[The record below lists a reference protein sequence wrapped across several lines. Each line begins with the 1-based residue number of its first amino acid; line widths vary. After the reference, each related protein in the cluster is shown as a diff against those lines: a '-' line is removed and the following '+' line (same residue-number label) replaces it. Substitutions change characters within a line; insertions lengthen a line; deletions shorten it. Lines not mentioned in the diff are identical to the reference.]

1 MRSVIDAFVDRKRV
15 TILLLI
21 LVCIMGYMAY
31 RGIPREN
38 TPDVKIPIIYTVV
51 VHEGISPEDAER
63 LLVKP
68 IEKNLRGIEGIKNI
82 TSYANEGSASVI
94 IEFNAGFDSKRA
106 LNDVRAKVQDA
117 EHDLPQDAKKPSVH
131 EINLS
136 LFPVLSVMLLGDIEE
151 SALVKIARD
160 FKNKIEQIDG
170 VMSVNIGGDRT
181 DAVELI
187 IKPEVLEAHKI
198 PLAAVQQL
206 VSSNN
211 ALIAAGS
218 IRSKAGEFS
227 IKVPSLI
234 ANYHELMNFPV
245 KVSKDSVVRI
255 GDIAEVRKTYK
266 DPVTTAKVNGKPAVV
281 LEVSKRTGENII
293 NVVND
298 VKKLIQ
304 KEQLYLPQNLQILY
318 TSDASEQIITMIA
331 DLESNILFAVLLVV
345 IVVVL
350 SVGPRSALLISLSIP
365 SSFLAGMLFLS
376 VFGFTLNVVVLF
388 SLILT
393 VGMIVDDAIVVSE
406 YADRVMLEGVPLN
419 EAFLI
424 SAKRMLWPIVTSTLV
439 KIIVF
444 MPLLFW
450 PGVMGQFMKYMPIT
464 AIVIL
469 TSSLIFAL
477 FFQPTLGPL
486 FGKPTHVE
494 EKEGWDAHL
503 VDHVDL
509 AKLKGFTKMYY
520 DLLIKVLDRPKMF
533 VSGIAMSLVGVYTF
547 FIVLG
552 TGVQFFPEVEPDFVH
567 ISIIAP
573 GNLSLN
579 EREDMTDKVVQQ
591 LLEMHKDIKVVYAKS
606 GNFDTEVDRPDDT
619 IGSILLEYQ
628 KWNTRRKSEDVVHDM
643 RSRFNAIKGVKIE
656 ITENK
661 PGPPPEKPIQ
671 LNIKSR
677 DNESANKAADML
689 YGYMKNV
696 QGFIQIEDSRSQ
708 ASMEW
713 HVVADREKAAK
724 YGVDLMS
731 LGNTIR
737 LLTNGLKI
745 SSYRPDEVD
754 DEIDI
759 LVRYPKDFR
768 TISNL
773 NNLKVINNAGQ
784 AIPVSNFVKV
794 EAAPKLKK
802 IKRVDREKV
811 ISLKSDVDK
820 GFLTDTLVKNM
831 HQWIHD
837 NKVDQLAQIDFKGE
851 SEDQAETSSFLSSA
865 FMLTLILM
873 FVVMLIQFNSI
884 YHTIIIMSAVFLSTV
899 GVLLGLIITWQPFG
913 IVMCGVGVIAL
924 GGIVLNNNI
933 LFIDTYQHLRKDG
946 IESREA
952 IIRSGVQRLRP
963 ILLTAATAVLGLL
976 PMVFGL
982 TIDFFGREITYDAP
996 SSQWWRQLSASIAGG
1011 LTFAT
1016 ILTLFF
1022 TPCLLLLGKRYD
1034 PKYEKKND

>member
-15 TILLLI
+15 TLLI
-21 LVCIMGYMAY
+21 LVLVCIMGYLAY
-31 RGIPREN
+31 QSIPKEN
-38 TPDVKIPIIYTVV
+38 TPDVKIPIIYTIVV
-51 VHEGISPEDAER
+51 LEGISPEDAER
-63 LLVKP
+63 LLIKP
-68 IEKNLRGIEGIKNI
+68 IEKNLRGIEGIKSM
-82 TSYANEGSASVI
+82 TSYANEGSASVVV
-94 IEFNAGFDSKRA
+94 EFHAGFDSKKA
-106 LNDVRAKVQDA
+106 LSDVRAKVQDA
-117 EHDLPQDAKKPSVH
+117 EHDLPLDAKKPSVH
-131 EINLS
+131 EVNLG

-151 SALVKIARD
+151 SELVKIGRD
-160 FKNKIEQIDG
+160 LKNKIEQIDG
-170 VMSVNIGGDRT
+170 VLSVRVGGDRE
-181 DAVELI
+181 DSVELI
-187 IKPEVLEAHKI
+187 VKPEVLESHKI
-198 PLAAVQQL
+198 PLDSIQQI
-206 VSSNN
+206 VGSNN

-234 ANYHELMNFPV
+234 ASYHEIINFPV
-245 KVSKDSVVRI
+245 KVSQDAVVRV

-266 DPVTTAKVNGKPAVV
+266 DPVTTAKANGKPAVV

-293 NVVND
+293 NVITE
-298 VKKLIQ
+298 VKNLIK
-304 KEQLYLPQNLQILY
+304 KEQAFLPQNLQIVY
-318 TSDASEQIITMIA
+318 TNDESEQIKAMIS

-365 SSFLAGMLFLS
+365 SSFLAGILFLS

-406 YADRVMLEGVPLN
+406 YADRVMIEGVPLN
-419 EAFLI
+419 KAFLI

-450 PGVMGQFMKYMPIT
+450 PGVIGQFMKYMPIT

-486 FGKPTHVE
+486 FGKPTHVK
-494 EKEGWDAHL
+494 EKSKWDAQL
-503 VDHVDL
+503 VDYVDL
-509 AKLKGFTKMYY
+509 TKLKGFTKAYY

-533 VSGIAMSLVGVYTF
+533 VSAIAMTLVGVYTF

-552 TGVQFFPEVEPDFVH
+552 TGVEFFPKIEPDFVH
-567 ISIIAP
+567 ISIISP
-573 GNLSLN
+573 GNLSLT
-579 EREDMTDKVVQQ
+579 ERSDITDSVVEQ
-591 LLEMHKDIKVVYAKS
+591 LLKMQNDIKIIYAKS
-606 GNFDTEVDRPDDT
+606 GNFDDQSDIPDDT
-619 IGSILLEYQ
+619 IASILLEYQ
-628 KWNTRRKSEDVVHDM
+628 KWNKRRKSEVVVQDM
-643 RSRFNAIKGVKIE
+643 RARLNEIKGVKIE
-656 ITENK
+656 IIENK
-661 PGPPPEKPIQ
+661 PGPPAEKPIQ

-677 DNESANKAADML
+677 DMENANKAADRI
-689 YGYMKNV
+689 YEYMRNTP
-696 QGFIQIEDSRSQ
+696 GFIQIEDSRSQ
-708 ASMEW
+708 SSMEW

-724 YGVDLMS
+724 YGIDLMN

-759 LVRYPKDFR
+759 LIRFPKEFR

-773 NNLKVINNAGQ
+773 NNIKVINREGQ
-784 AIPVSNFVKV
+784 AIPVSNFVKI

-811 ISLKSDVDK
+811 ISLKSDVNK
-820 GFLTDTLVKNM
+820 GYLTDTLVKGLHNWM
-831 HQWIHD
+831 QKEQI
-837 NKVDQLAQIDFKGE
+837 NNLAQVDFKGE
-851 SEDQAETSSFLSSA
+851 SEDQEETSSFLSSA
-865 FMLTLILM
+865 FLLTLIMM
-873 FVVMLIQFNSI
+873 FVVMLIQFNSF

-913 IVMCGVGVIAL
+913 IVMCGVGIIAL

-933 LFIDTYQHLRKDG
+933 LFVDTYQHLRKDG
-946 IESREA
+946 IEPREA

-982 TIDFFGREITYDAP
+982 TIDFMGREITYDAP

-1022 TPCLLLLGKRYD
+1022 TPCLLLLGKRFD
-1034 PKYEKKND
+1034 PEFDKKGK